1 MGKIDLQAYLQRT
14 GHGDY
19 QRDNFDSFLNK
30 IHFAYNVPS
39 IHIAG
44 SNGKGST
51 ANYLANIYRAQG
63 YKVGLFISPYLEK
76 VNEMISI
83 NGENISDDEMLKII
97 EENAK
102 FIDKYD
108 LSQFEI
114 ETYIALTYFQNQK
127 CDIAIIE
134 CLMGGEI
141 DATNI
146 FTPIASVITSIS
158 LEHTAYLGRSICEIA
173 YQKAGIIK
181 EEVPVITGILEEE
194 AIHTI
199 VEVAKENNSPL
210 SVAVEPAKVVYEN
223 KGFNFAYGTLDNLR
237 INSAALYSLKDAC
250 IALEVVNK
258 LNNQFAVSD
267 DSIRQGLANTYMP
280 VRMEIVKDSPL
291 VILDGSHNPEGVGNM
306 VKSLQNLAQNR
317 EVHILFACFRDKNIE
332 RMLAFLGEYSKD
344 ITLTTFPNERART
357 EEEYFLFME
366 DYAFKGDALATLN
379 EMIALYPNDCI
390 LVTGS
395 LAFAAYIKQNMK

>member
-39 IHIAG
+39 IYIAG

-114 ETYIALTYFQNQK
+114 ET
-127 CDIAIIE
+127 C
-134 CLMGGEI
+134 
-141 DATNI
+141 
-146 FTPIASVITSIS
+146 S
-158 LEHTAYLGRSICEIA
+158 L
-173 YQKAGIIK
+173 
-181 EEVPVITGILEEE
+181 P
-194 AIHTI
+194 
-199 VEVAKENNSPL
+199 
-210 SVAVEPAKVVYEN
+210 
-223 KGFNFAYGTLDNLR
+223 
-237 INSAALYSLKDAC
+237 
-250 IALEVVNK
+250 
-258 LNNQFAVSD
+258 SD
-267 DSIRQGLANTYMP
+267 
-280 VRMEIVKDSPL
+280 
-291 VILDGSHNPEGVGNM
+291 
-306 VKSLQNLAQNR
+306 
-317 EVHILFACFRDKNIE
+317 
-332 RMLAFLGEYSKD
+332 
-344 ITLTTFPNERART
+344 
-357 EEEYFLFME
+357 
-366 DYAFKGDALATLN
+366 
-379 EMIALYPNDCI
+379 
-390 LVTGS
+390 VT
-395 LAFAAYIKQNMK
+395 K